1 MVAKDSKKLPKGVGQ
16 VPEWWMDTCPH
27 YILETE
33 EGAAQ
38 VQAEYEEAMLF
49 QRVPEEFKQQ
59 YGGDGFPNWN
69 PADNGP
75 MGEEMTST
83 WETRGIYKRDSDHKW
98 VDKEGKPL
106 EGRQFTMKPPAGYT
120 PGEGGSGGGDGGSG
134 LRSPTSSGG
143 YANSAGAGWQQ
154 PSWAKKKLRSTTP
167 KGGAGA
173 GGKQMTELEK
183 AFAKKGGSG

>member
-1 MVAKDSKKLPKGVGQ
+1 MVAKDLKKLPKGSGE
-16 VPEWWMDTCPH
+16 VPEWWMSTCPH

-33 EGAAQ
+33 EGAAK

-69 PADNGP
+69 PANNGP
-75 MGEEMTST
+75 MGEEMTHT
-83 WETRGIYKRDSDHKW
+83 WESRGYYKRDSDNKW
-98 VDKEGKPL
+98 LDKEGKPL
-106 EGRQFTMKPPAGYT
+106 EGRQFTMTPPPGYT
-120 PGEGGSGGGDGGSG
+120 PGEGGSGGDT
-134 LRSPTSSGG
+134 LKPTTGG
-143 YANSAGAGWQQ
+143 YANSPAKGWQQ
-154 PSWAKKKLRSTTP
+154 PSWTKKKLKSTAP

-183 AFAKKGGSG
+183 AFAKKGGG